1 MSQSEVIGAMLI
13 AGFLLWLAIHRR
25 LGTYWSL
32 LLGGAAAPTAP
43 TQSAPTPGN
52 VPATPGAGNPAAPMG
67 PQIFPLFPN
76 LFPLNFGPFQQL
88 NPPAGNPQPAPNPTP
103 LANPN
108 TNVG

>member
-1 MSQSEVIGAMLI
+1 
-13 AGFLLWLAIHRR
+13 
-25 LGTYWSL
+25 
-32 LLGGAAAPTAP
+32 
-43 TQSAPTPGN
+43 
-52 VPATPGAGNPAAPMG
+52 MG